1 MATPANA
8 GYALVGEILRG
19 GPFCHRRRLRSV
31 KNKLNGGK
39 EMRHYHSVALA
50 GVIALAATAGPA
62 VAGPLTLVKF
72 IPVPADGANVQ
83 PGGAFSSFD
92 ISFADPVT
100 GNIFVADRS
109 NASVDIFSGSSQTFL
124 GRATGFTGQQ
134 ATTSV
139 SGADGVLTV
148 TSGGTTTLYA
158 GDGDSTLK
166 VFNATNPAAPSL
178 LQSISTGGTTRVD
191 EMAYSPLTKQVLA
204 ANNAETPAYGNLFST
219 TNGTSP
225 VTLLNPPGKITVPA
239 SQGGISGGGL
249 EQPVWNPNTGTF
261 FITVPALAGTNNP
274 GGVSEISTTGTVL
287 RTIDFGTL
295 GITSCAPTGLA
306 LGASG
311 NLMVGCGNVGTQAI
325 LLNPAGAGSIV
336 KTFAGVAGSDEIW
349 YDPTT
354 NMFYV
359 TGNNGT
365 NATRFFD
372 VITDAALGG
381 VIAQTV
387 NLPVTTSAHSI
398 TVDPFN
404 GDVFVALAGTAGANG
419 VNPCPA
425 SQANPGCIAVF
436 APAPALAPEPGS
448 LPLLVV
454 GLVGLMGLAV
464 HRRVHHSG

>member
-1 MATPANA
+1 
-8 GYALVGEILRG
+8 
-19 GPFCHRRRLRSV
+19 
-31 KNKLNGGK
+31 
-39 EMRHYHSVALA
+39 MRHHHLVTLA
-50 GVIALAATAGPA
+50 GVIALTATAGPA
-62 VAGPLTLVKF
+62 VAGPLTLVNF
-72 IPVPADGANVQ
+72 IPVPADTANVQ

-134 ATTSV
+134 ATTSA

-148 TSGGTTTLYA
+148 TSGGTTTIYA
-158 GDGDSTLK
+158 GDGNSTLK
-166 VFNATNPAAPSL
+166 VFNATNPAAPTL
-178 LQSISTGGTTRVD
+178 LQSISTGGSFRVD
-191 EMAYSPLTKQVLA
+191 EMAYSPTAHLVLA
-204 ANNAETPAYGNLFST
+204 ANNADMPAFGNLFST
-219 TNGTSP
+219 TGPATAP
-225 VTLLNPPGKITVPA
+225 ATLLNPPGHITVPA
-239 SQGGISGGGL
+239 AQGGIAGGGL

-274 GGVSEISTTGTVL
+274 GGVSEISTTGVVL

-295 GITSCAPTGLA
+295 GITSCSPTGLA
-306 LGASG
+306 LGGSG
-311 NLMVGCGNVGTQAI
+311 NLLVGCGNVGASAI

-336 KTFAGVAGSDEIW
+336 KTFSGLGGSDELW

-354 NMFYV
+354 KMFYV

-365 NATRFFD
+365 NDTRFFD
-372 VITDAALGG
+372 VITDAAGG
-381 VIAQTV
+381 GIIAQTV
-387 NLPVTTSAHSI
+387 NLPTTTSAHSI

-404 GDVFVALAGTAGANG
+404 GDVFVALAGTSA

-425 SQANPGCIAVF
+425 SFANPGCIAVYAS
-436 APAPALAPEPGS
+436 APTLAPEPGS

-454 GLVGLMGLAV
+454 GLVGLMGLSV
-464 HRRVHHSG
+464 RRRVRHSG